1 MILTTPP
8 AQSNVFPIQKNA
20 VAAWPEFD
28 AKGKIIIIDQ
38 ILVQKS
44 GGADLSGTLQ
54 VLSCA
59 TMLTKHLLTE
69 AILQGMSSVSKVSV
83 VLTGLP
89 EF

>member
-20 VAAWPEFD
+20 VAAWLEFD
-28 AKGKIIIIDQ
+28 AKGKIIIHQ

-54 VLSCA
+54 ALPCA
-59 TMLTKHLLTE
+59 TLLTE

-83 VLTGLP
+83 VLTGPP